1 LFQQRLTESV
11 LLGLLGGAVGC
22 GLAYVIVHVLV
33 ALAPSGIPHL
43 LEASVDGRVLL
54 VALALSIATAL
65 AFGSLPALERPT
77 MEALV
82 TATIAGTRRITLR
95 QVLISA
101 QVWLT
106 VILLA
111 GAFLFMRSLHNL
123 QTQPLGMDTQNIVTA
138 ELTLGQQKYSQ
149 AAQRLA
155 FFEQLEL
162 RLKRLPGISS
172 VALSDS
178 LPPNAPARTMPFV
191 ALQADRQAPLSPE
204 QGICGVVG
212 WRSVTPDY
220 FSVLNIPFLRG
231 RAFEESD
238 RKPGAGAIVLNQAL
252 ASRLFPDGESL
263 GKNVRFRLDEHTLT
277 APLSVVGVT
286 RNTQNQ
292 GLGGQAGPEYYVVR
306 RHAADDVIF
315 RFPDSLRIS
324 IVAKSAVDAQTVAN
338 ELRESV
344 AALDPTLPVESSTL
358 GQAVSTLAAR
368 PRFSAALLALFAA
381 VGLMLAAAGIYGLV
395 SLLVSQRT
403 REIAVRIALGATPA
417 SVIEMMLVQVAAW
430 IVVGAAAGI
439 LCSLVAAHWV
449 GALLF
454 GIKSND
460 PVTLSAAAIVLLIA
474 ALIAA
479 YVPARRA
486 AKVDPMVALRY
497 E

>member
-1 LFQQRLTESV
+1 LR
-11 LLGLLGGAVGC
+11 GLLV
-22 GLAYVIVHVLV
+22 
-33 ALAPSGIPHL
+33 SS
-43 LEASVDGRVLL
+43 EF
-54 VALALSIATAL
+54 
-65 AFGSLPALERPT
+65 AFA
-77 MEALV
+77 
-82 TATIAGTRRITLR
+82 
-95 QVLISA
+95 
-101 QVWLT
+101 

-191 ALQADRQAPLSPE
+191 ALQADGQAPLSPE
-204 QGICGVVG
+204 QGIGGVVG

-263 GKNVRFRLDEHTLT
+263 GKNIRFRLDEHTLT

-292 GLGGQAGPEYYVVR
+292 GLGGQAGGRAGGVGV
-306 RHAADDVIF
+306 DV
-315 RFPDSLRIS
+315 LEHE
-324 IVAKSAVDAQTVAN
+324 DATV
-338 ELRESV
+338 
-344 AALDPTLPVESSTL
+344 
-358 GQAVSTLAAR
+358 
-368 PRFSAALLALFAA
+368 AA
-381 VGLMLAAAGIYGLV
+381 VGRAPGERAEAD
-395 SLLVSQRT
+395 
-403 REIAVRIALGATPA
+403 REPGDHDGRGNGGRKGETTGTACHEPSKKNRIKPPIHGAKFFEP
-417 SVIEMMLVQVAAW
+417 
-430 IVVGAAAGI
+430 
-439 LCSLVAAHWV
+439 
-449 GALLF
+449 
-454 GIKSND
+454 
-460 PVTLSAAAIVLLIA
+460 
-474 ALIAA
+474 
-479 YVPARRA
+479 R
-486 AKVDPMVALRY
+486 
-497 E
+497 